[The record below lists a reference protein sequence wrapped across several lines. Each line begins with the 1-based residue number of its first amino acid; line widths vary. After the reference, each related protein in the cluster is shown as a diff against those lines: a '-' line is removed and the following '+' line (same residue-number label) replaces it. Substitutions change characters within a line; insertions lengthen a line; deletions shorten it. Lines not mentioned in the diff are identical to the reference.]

1 MKTNNL
7 LIILAALL
15 TLQACKK
22 VNKEVSPIPDATVQ
36 FRSVDSM
43 KLDSQYFQFI
53 YDATLIDKVN
63 NKQYIINS
71 DKAEMKFSIE
81 PNNKFSIEVT
91 DQANT
96 ARETKLYISFDN
108 RTVNNI
114 SGTYSLSAP
123 GTCVEWL
130 QVLENSTGSS
140 FFVRTLTCEQIMDGT
155 ITTEYDPATN
165 TISGKIERLKY
176 LFNEYIPLYVN
187 GYRPPPY
194 LSSFL
199 GVSGSS
205 RNQEIIFKNVRQR

>member
-1 MKTNNL
+1 
-7 LIILAALL
+7 
-15 TLQACKK
+15 
-22 VNKEVSPIPDATVQ
+22 
-36 FRSVDSM
+36 M

-53 YDATLIDKVN
+53 YDTTLIGKVN
-63 NKQYIINS
+63 NKQYVMNS

-96 ARETKLYISFDN
+96 AREIKLYICFDN

-130 QVLENSTGSS
+130 QVLENSLGSS
-140 FFVRTLTCEQIMDGT
+140 YSIRNVPLTCEQIMDGT

-176 LFNEYIPLYVN
+176 LFNEYVPLYVN
-187 GYRPPPY
+187 GYRQLPS
-194 LSSFL
+194 LSGFL
-199 GVSGSS
+199 RASGSS